1 MTNQTV
7 QAERSEVFAPSFEYE
22 PVQLTE
28 EVRNYPSEWIMPW
41 QSIRRY
47 EQPSIDTPFPLE
59 YAFYLLGDLAGKTV
73 VDLGC
78 KEGLT
83 SLILAVL
90 GANVLSVDAT
100 EKNLALT
107 AERAR
112 ANGLKHAI
120 TLLHLKSARIP
131 VDDARADRVLCTG
144 TPRDF
149 DCLTLARQIRRVLKP
164 GGAAAFVQ
172 PLTFVSW
179 FRKFKASLQQQPLT
193 LDLVEG
199 MSRAVGRAGRRR
211 KFSLT
216 TRALT
221 RIGVQAKAR
230 FSNDFDKWLLR
241 HGACGRGL
249 SSLVVWEARK
259 ES

>member
-1 MTNQTV
+1 VTNQTV

-90 GANVLSVDAT
+90 GANVISVDAT

-112 ANGLKHAI
+112 ANGLEHAI
-120 TLLHLKSARIP
+120 TLLHLKSDRIP
-131 VDDARADRVLCTG
+131 VDEARADRVLCTG

-172 PLTFVSW
+172 PLTLVSW

-221 RIGVQAKAR
+221 RIGVRAKAR
-230 FSNDFDKWLLR
+230 FSKDFDKRLLR

>member
-1 MTNQTV
+1 MTNQTL

-22 PVQLTE
+22 PVQLKE

-47 EQPSIDTPFPLE
+47 EQPSVDSPFPLE

-83 SLILAVL
+83 TLILAVL
-90 GANVLSVDAT
+90 GANVISVDAA

-112 ANGLKHAI
+112 ANGLEHAI
-120 TLLHLKSARIP
+120 TLLHLQGARIP

-144 TPRDF
+144 TPHDF
-149 DCLTLARQIRRVLKP
+149 DCLALARQIRRVLKP

-172 PLTFVSW
+172 PLTLVTW
-179 FRKFKASLQQQPLT
+179 FRKFKTSLRQRTLT
-193 LDLVEG
+193 LDLVES

-211 KFSLT
+211 KFGLT
-216 TRALT
+216 SRALT
-221 RIGVQAKAR
+221 RISIQSKAGY
-230 FSNDFDKWLLR
+230 SNEFDKWLLR
-241 HGACGRGL
+241 YGACGRGL
-249 SSLVVWEARK
+249 RSLVVWEANK

>member
-1 MTNQTV
+1 VTNQTL
-7 QAERSEVFAPSFEYE
+7 QAETSEVFAPSLEYE
-22 PVQLTE
+22 PVQVKE

-47 EQPSIDTPFPLE
+47 EQPSVDSPFPLE

-83 SLILAVL
+83 TLILAVL
-90 GANVLSVDAT
+90 GANVISVDAT
-100 EKNLALT
+100 ESNLALT

-112 ANGLKHAI
+112 ANGLEHTI

-144 TPRDF
+144 RPLGF
-149 DCLTLARQIRRVLKP
+149 DCLALARQIRRVLKP

-172 PLTFVSW
+172 PLTFITW

-199 MSRAVGRAGRRR
+199 MSRAVGLAGRRR
-211 KFSLT
+211 KFSMT

-221 RIGVQAKAR
+221 RISVQTKAG
-230 FSNDFDKWLLR
+230 FSNEFDKWLLR
-241 HGACGRGL
+241 HGACGPGL
-249 SSLVVWEARK
+249 RSLVVWEARK
-259 ES
+259 EC